1 MRVGMYVPAMCV
13 CVITHIACVLCFAQ
27 FVLLVLMPSSERARP
42 GLDFI
47 PVLFRYVVRPL
58 RKLLFCLMIC
68 AQSRN

>member
-1 MRVGMYVPAMCV
+1 MCV
-13 CVITHIACVLCFAQ
+13 CVCSHIACVLCFAQ
-27 FVLLVLMPSSERARP
+27 FVLLVLMPSSERAQP

>member
-1 MRVGMYVPAMCV
+1 
-13 CVITHIACVLCFAQ
+13 
-27 FVLLVLMPSSERARP
+27 MPSSERARP

-47 PVLFRYVVRPL
+47 PDLFRYVVRPL